1 VRFSYEGC
9 PRVVIAYVC
18 GKTYTFPDTSVY
30 NADTPNSS
38 WVQVT
43 VTYDAAAKHLRYYVD
58 GTKVG
63 LLNSADLKLNL
74 TDIALGA
81 KSISNGAVTAG
92 YGTRIDDLRIY
103 DRALTDGEVHTM
115 AQTYRRLDAGLD
127 VPTEVLPSSSDVT
140 VDADATFRV
149 RETAHAVK
157 SLAGAGTAQID
168 GSATLVPGDMD
179 TFTGTVTGNGVLRLA
194 GGASAKT
201 AASVSSDVE
210 IPSVVT
216 DVAGSNLPLV
226 RTTGKVTMPATA
238 TIDFSDAARAGEVQG
253 KIYVLAEAGSFDV
266 PETLEGWTIT
276 PALAEGQG
284 TPKLVVEGG
293 KLKFKMGIQPTI
305 ILFR

>member
-1 VRFSYEGC
+1 MRFSYEGC

-58 GTKVG
+58 GRKVG
-63 LLNSADLKLNL
+63 TLNNADLKLNL

-115 AQTYRRLDAGLD
+115 AQSYRRADAGLD
-127 VPTEVLPSSSDVT
+127 VPTEVLPQTSDVT
-140 VDADATFRV
+140 VDAGATLRV

-168 GSATLVPGDMD
+168 GSATLVPGDMAG
-179 TFTGTVTGNGVLRLA
+179 FTGTVTGHGVLRLV
-194 GGASAKT
+194 GGASAKA
-201 AASVSSDVE
+201 AASVATDVE

-226 RTTGKVTMPATA
+226 RTTGKVTIPATA
-238 TIDFSDAARAGEVQG
+238 TVDFSDAARAGEVQG
-253 KIYVLAEAGSFDV
+253 KAYVLAEAGSFDV
-266 PETLEGWTIT
+266 PATLDGWTIT

-284 TPKLVVEGG
+284 EPKLVVEDG
-293 KLKFKMGIQPTI
+293 KLKLKMGIQPMII
-305 ILFR
+305 ILR